1 MKKKVLAAIT
11 ATMCCMGAIS
21 VPGIAIAS
29 ATEPVQSYDT
39 QINYIDSFKTIVET
53 YMNDNNISGKIYTE
67 GFKESEKILIEVMS
81 DSDAQLVKS
90 FIETEGKGAFYI
102 DFTPLGPDRGIRI
115 LAGEEGLENVRGN
128 VSQFMEENNI
138 IGYTYY
144 KSTNTN
150 IITVVCNSNEDIEHI
165 KAYVAEKCYRAERL
179 EYELPDFEVNPPEI
193 APTNLEEMRLIL
205 DDFIK
210 QNGMNGYTTIRPR
223 KGEDKVWIILDT
235 GKDEY
240 YRKIELFMTLYGID
254 SDNVIISVETTNAS
268 TNESTVKGDTNCDG
282 SVDMSDAVLIMQALA
297 NPNKYGIDGTA
308 EHHLTEQGKLNADM
322 NGDGLT
328 VGDAQ
333 AIQMKLLGLE
343 VSDSRGNDNQYLIS
357 IQYETFSRDYPYY
370 NTISDLANKANQ
382 VFSGTVKNI
391 SFEILDIRTMQPIK
405 DGEDIQWATLCTIY
419 EIEAEEVYAGTPT
432 SVKLRIE
439 GGIPSG
445 FEQEQIALLGNG
457 KIPVME
463 DAPVLTIGE
472 KYLFALYHAENAEY
486 SSILNPLQSVYTE
499 NEVKEGGFS
508 AAEII
513 AYFQ

>member
-308 EHHLTEQGKLNADM
+308 EHHLTKQGKLNADM

-357 IQYETFSRDYPYY
+357 I
-370 NTISDLANKANQ
+370 
-382 VFSGTVKNI
+382 
-391 SFEILDIRTMQPIK
+391 
-405 DGEDIQWATLCTIY
+405 
-419 EIEAEEVYAGTPT
+419 
-432 SVKLRIE
+432 
-439 GGIPSG
+439 
-445 FEQEQIALLGNG
+445 
-457 KIPVME
+457 
-463 DAPVLTIGE
+463 
-472 KYLFALYHAENAEY
+472 
-486 SSILNPLQSVYTE
+486 
-499 NEVKEGGFS
+499 
-508 AAEII
+508 
-513 AYFQ
+513 

>member
-29 ATEPVQSYDT
+29 TTEPLQSYDT

-210 QNGMNGYTTIRPR
+210 QNGMNGYTTISPR

-308 EHHLTEQGKLNADM
+308 EHHLTSIGKENGDM

-333 AIQMKLLGLE
+333 AIQEKLLGLSDDEDKQLNQNGTTDSNDLERTGALLKQFIAEQKDNGNYAFSISNVYSQEDFKDNEGSIPEPFKDKIVVEYLGHKRKE
-343 VSDSRGNDNQYLIS
+343 VLES
-357 IQYETFSRDYPYY
+357 
-370 NTISDLANKANQ
+370 
-382 VFSGTVKNI
+382 VKEFMENNNI
-391 SFEILDIRTMQPIK
+391 S
-405 DGEDIQWATLCTIY
+405 EDLVFF
-419 EIEAEEVYAGTPT
+419 IE
-432 SVKLRIE
+432 
-439 GGIPSG
+439 
-445 FEQEQIALLGNG
+445 
-457 KIPVME
+457 
-463 DAPVLTIGE
+463 
-472 KYLFALYHAENAEY
+472 
-486 SSILNPLQSVYTE
+486 LQ
-499 NEVKEGGFS
+499 
-508 AAEII
+508 
-513 AYFQ
+513 